1 RPKELWRH
9 TAPYRGLAAMTEG
22 DADFF
27 FGRVKETQQ
36 AIEALATQPEKL
48 HLLLGNSG
56 VGKSS
61 LAQAGVLATLM
72 RQGWPEAAETPG
84 GWPQALHDSR
94 HWCYLKLRP
103 GSEPVRALVEP
114 FLRLWQLDAV
124 DPGRAR
130 LLEDWVSAL
139 KAGKLGLRNLMDATQ
154 ARYRDE
160 LSLPEPPAFLLYVDQ
175 GEELYA
181 RGEAAERRR
190 FSEHLARGLGDPRLR
205 MMLSLRADFLGE
217 VQKDEPIYEVHRLI
231 NVTPLRAPQLREVVG
246 RPPALLSARFASEGL
261 AEDIAARAAEESVQD
276 AGALPLLSYLLDD
289 MWREMVRRGDG
300 VLHLPA
306 ASLDLGGV
314 LVRRANA
321 FLAERPGSEAM
332 LRRILTL
339 KLATVHE
346 GGEPTRRRALRS
358 EFSEEEWRLVG
369 ELTDHPYRLLVTAT
383 PEHGEAYAEVAH
395 EAIFRRWDRLRQWVE
410 NEREFLVWKNGIES
424 ARRQWQK
431 APRASKPDALLM
443 GLALAQARD
452 WHAKRAEALEPIDRE
467 FIDRSLR
474 RERTARG
481 RSRLAWSAALALPVI
496 AIAAWVGRDSL
507 WDWIYWFSRVRPY
520 VQQVAMETKMPAGKR
535 FQECDKDCP
544 EMIVLRS
551 GEFVMGS
558 PPGEAGH
565 SDLESPQHRVVIAEA
580 FAVSI
585 YDVTNAEYDVCVSMG
600 GCPGRPIS
608 RHAVSTRPVI
618 DVSWNDAVAYV
629 TWLSYMTG
637 RHYRLLTEAE
647 WEYSARAGTT
657 TVYFWGDEIGEGH
670 ANYNYK
676 KPEGVAGRVTHV
688 DTFSPNPYGLYDMAG
703 NVWQWVQDCLHVS
716 YAGAP
721 TDGTAAEGG
730 DCSKHVVR
738 GGSWLDAPEFLR
750 SAARGSATTGS
761 RNEDLGFRI
770 ARTLGR

>member
-1 RPKELWRH
+1 MRRWFLSYNSQDFTLAQELEAALKRREPQAQVFFSSKSLRAGGFWMPELAREIAESTAFVLLIGKGGLGPWQGIEYYEAFDRRVKDPGYPVVLVLLEGETAPGLPFLRQLHWIVSADPTAEHDLAQLFEASSGGGGRPKELWRH

-321 FLAERPGSEAM
+321 FL
-332 LRRILTL
+332 
-339 KLATVHE
+339 
-346 GGEPTRRRALRS
+346 
-358 EFSEEEWRLVG
+358 
-369 ELTDHPYRLLVTAT
+369 
-383 PEHGEAYAEVAH
+383 
-395 EAIFRRWDRLRQWVE
+395 
-410 NEREFLVWKNGIES
+410 
-424 ARRQWQK
+424 
-431 APRASKPDALLM
+431 
-443 GLALAQARD
+443 
-452 WHAKRAEALEPIDRE
+452 
-467 FIDRSLR
+467 
-474 RERTARG
+474 
-481 RSRLAWSAALALPVI
+481 
-496 AIAAWVGRDSL
+496 
-507 WDWIYWFSRVRPY
+507 
-520 VQQVAMETKMPAGKR
+520 
-535 FQECDKDCP
+535 
-544 EMIVLRS
+544 
-551 GEFVMGS
+551 
-558 PPGEAGH
+558 
-565 SDLESPQHRVVIAEA
+565 
-580 FAVSI
+580 
-585 YDVTNAEYDVCVSMG
+585 
-600 GCPGRPIS
+600 
-608 RHAVSTRPVI
+608 
-618 DVSWNDAVAYV
+618 
-629 TWLSYMTG
+629 
-637 RHYRLLTEAE
+637 
-647 WEYSARAGTT
+647 
-657 TVYFWGDEIGEGH
+657 
-670 ANYNYK
+670 
-676 KPEGVAGRVTHV
+676 
-688 DTFSPNPYGLYDMAG
+688 
-703 NVWQWVQDCLHVS
+703 
-716 YAGAP
+716 
-721 TDGTAAEGG
+721 
-730 DCSKHVVR
+730 
-738 GGSWLDAPEFLR
+738 
-750 SAARGSATTGS
+750 
-761 RNEDLGFRI
+761 
-770 ARTLGR
+770 